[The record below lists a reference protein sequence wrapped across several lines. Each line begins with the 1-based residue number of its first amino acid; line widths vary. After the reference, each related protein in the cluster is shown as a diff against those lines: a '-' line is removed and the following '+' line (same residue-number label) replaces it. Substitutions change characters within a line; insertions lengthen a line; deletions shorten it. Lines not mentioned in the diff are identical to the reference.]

1 MNIQFIKY
9 FVVLSETQSFTKAA
23 EKMFVVQ
30 STFSAGIKK
39 LEEHFDCKLF
49 HRDKR
54 NVSLTK
60 DGEALLPKAKQLLSL
75 WNSIENDFENSEVKS
90 IKIGVLDDLI
100 SDAFV
105 PMLKSFKELHG
116 HIKVEIL
123 DAAKDILVGK
133 LVKQELD
140 AIFIDDE
147 HIDKNDFEKK
157 LVYEEKLEIAVPTNH
172 FLSNKEQL
180 ELKAI
185 HQLPFIERCNCKLFK
200 EVQTTLDE
208 RQIKLEKV
216 FSAKTNETAA
226 SLVNSD
232 LGITLLARPEK
243 EIEGVKFIP
252 ICDADFVREIVLV
265 WRKDNKSKALDF
277 FIG

>member
-75 WNSIENDFENSEVKS
+75 WNSIETDFENSEVKS
-90 IKIGVLDDLI
+90 LKVGVLDDLI

-116 HIKVEIL
+116 HIKVEII
-123 DAAKDILVGK
+123 DNARDVLVER

-140 AIFIDDE
+140 AIFIDNE
-147 HIDKNDFEKK
+147 HIDPINFDKK
-157 LVYEEKLEIAVPTNH
+157 LVYEEILEIAVPKNH
-172 FLSNKEQL
+172 FLANKEQL

-185 HQLPFIERCNCKLFK
+185 HQLPFIERCNCKLFN
-200 EVQTTLDE
+200 EVQSTLDE
-208 RQIKLEKV
+208 RDIKLEKV

-243 EIEGVKFIP
+243 EVEGVKFIP

-265 WRKDNKSKALDF
+265 WRRDNKSKALEF